1 MTINP
6 AFHFHIRR
14 DLNISKTAER
24 LDSAKQ
30 PAIYDSAGIRIRPV
44 GAVTGLVN
52 FDLFSGSV
60 LENIFEFCFLQS
72 VIEMLFE
79 LCQLISLLSGKP
91 TLINVFFP

>member
-6 AFHFHIRR
+6 ALHLHIRR
-14 DLNISKTAER
+14 NLNITETAER
-24 LDSAKQ
+24 QDSAEQ
-30 PAIYDSAGIRIRPV
+30 PAVYDFAGIRIRPV

-72 VIEMLFE
+72 VIEMLFFFFY
-79 LCQLISLLSGKP
+79 LISLLSGKP
-91 TLINVFFP
+91 TLIHVFFP